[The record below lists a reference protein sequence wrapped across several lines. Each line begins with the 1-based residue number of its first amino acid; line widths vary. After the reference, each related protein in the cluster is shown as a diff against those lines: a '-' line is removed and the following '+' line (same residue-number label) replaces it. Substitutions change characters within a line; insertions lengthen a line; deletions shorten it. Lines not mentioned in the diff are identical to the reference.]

1 MSPDEVEKK
10 AAWLME
16 PVLSRKNV
24 DQVMESRPA
33 HRIGGERSRANQAV
47 GNSLTQM
54 DCCRTLEVWV
64 SSIIKNPQ
72 EVCGYVKIK
81 LASCRRAVGINSFG
95 LPKRGS
101 RREGR

>member
-33 HRIGGERSRANQAV
+33 HRIGG
-47 GNSLTQM
+47 
-54 DCCRTLEVWV
+54 
-64 SSIIKNPQ
+64 
-72 EVCGYVKIK
+72 
-81 LASCRRAVGINSFG
+81 
-95 LPKRGS
+95 
-101 RREGR
+101 